1 MKLRNIILVHL
12 FLLFFINN
20 SNAQFI
26 NITAVEEVIRADSL
40 FKIKNYKRS
49 IKNYQQAVKRD
60 FFPKSAL
67 FEMIAKSFHYSFE
80 KDSALFYMAKSIAS
94 GKINFEGDTMINN
107 VLLHDTSGNLIKKM
121 EENEEEF
128 FNSEKYLVYSD
139 ISDSLVKRKKL
150 DQKYRFGKKGK
161 KTKEEWNEQKNI
173 DRNNQ
178 IFLTEIIMRIGKWP
192 GRKEVG
198 REAERVAFLIAQH
211 SEDSIF
217 QLQCLK
223 LLKEEVLSNNMSLGN
238 YGLLVDR
245 YLLIT
250 KGFQCYGT
258 QLESVEKD
266 GKKIAV
272 VKGRLFNKK
281 YVNTLR
287 LYFELPLLSFYL
299 KDMTDMYNK

>member
-1 MKLRNIILVHL
+1 
-12 FLLFFINN
+12 
-20 SNAQFI
+20 
-26 NITAVEEVIRADSL
+26 
-40 FKIKNYKRS
+40 
-49 IKNYQQAVKRD
+49 
-60 FFPKSAL
+60 
-67 FEMIAKSFHYSFE
+67 
-80 KDSALFYMAKSIAS
+80 
-94 GKINFEGDTMINN
+94 MINN
-107 VLLHDTSGNLIKKM
+107 ILLHDTSGNLIKKM

-161 KTKEEWNEQKNI
+161 KTKEEWTEQKNI

-250 KGFQCYGT
+250 KGFQCYRT